1 MLLWFIGVSL
11 AMVWFVFRDAQFPF
25 AWVAL
30 GAVLPDLIGL
40 LPGAIAPVHSIVLVV
55 GYLTIV
61 MLLTIGRRQLR
72 KKALAVAFGLFMHL
86 VADFVFTNTQLFW
99 WPLGGTDLDV
109 TRLPTLD
116 RPLLANLALEFA
128 GAVLLVW
135 FLRRLAVARQV
146 R

>member
-11 AMVWFVFRDAQFPF
+11 AMVWFVFRDAHFPF

-40 LPGAIAPVHSIVLVV
+40 LPGAVAPAHSIVLVV

-128 GAVLLVW
+128 GAVLLMW

>member
-11 AMVWFVFRDAQFPF
+11 AMVWFVFRDAHFPF

>member
-11 AMVWFVFRDAQFPF
+11 AMVWFVFRDAHFPF

-40 LPGAIAPVHSIVLVV
+40 LPGTVAPAHSIVLVV

-116 RPLLANLALEFA
+116 RPLRANLALEFA

>member
-11 AMVWFVFRDAQFPF
+11 AMVWFVFRDAHFPF

-116 RPLLANLALEFA
+116 RPLRANLALEFA

>member
-11 AMVWFVFRDAQFPF
+11 AMVWFVFRDAHFPF

-40 LPGAIAPVHSIVLVV
+40 LPGTVAPAHSIVLVV

>member
-11 AMVWFVFRDAQFPF
+11 AMVWFVFRDAHFPF

-40 LPGAIAPVHSIVLVV
+40 LPGTVAPAHSIVLVV

-86 VADFVFTNTQLFW
+86 VADFVFTNTQMFW

-116 RPLLANLALEFA
+116 RPLLANFALEFA